1 MRERRSNSWQDDIEL
16 ILLETELDELHD
28 DVLSTLQFMVEM
40 FSDQRLDLHA
50 EFIVEHFIEPMT
62 QMNYHR
68 VLVNVRRFNRQYNNF
83 QTYSLL
89 FVDSLRRLARYKMR
103 LDRAR
108 RSRRG

>member
-16 ILLETELDELHD
+16 ILLETELGELHD

-40 FSDQRLDLHA
+40 FSDQGLDLHA
-50 EFIVEHFIEPMT
+50 EFIVEHLIEPMT
-62 QMNYHR
+62 RMNYHR

-103 LDRAR
+103 LDKAR
-108 RSRRG
+108 RSRSG